1 MEQVLRDGLQASA
14 ARAARPGV
22 RDSLVGEGVAVVV
35 VTLLLPLVMHAAGLA
50 PLMRYAYPALNLLLA
65 AYLYTQ
71 RSPWYAGHCLLI
83 FLCVSL
89 VRRLVDE
96 QAGFDA
102 SNPVLLTPYLC
113 CLLCLAAFFEYWS
126 RSRPRGIGPFLVLMA
141 CIAYGAALA
150 MLDGRIRSA
159 MVDVLKWSVGPLFAV
174 YLLSQRDRIPEMRRI
189 LEPTLLIGGTA
200 MALYGI
206 AQFLQPS
213 SWDAVWMRGVRD
225 LGFESVGHPEPFAV
239 RVFSTMNSPG
249 SFGTILC
256 AAIVVA
262 MKRRLPVCLMT
273 VGPMLV
279 GLALCQ
285 YRSLW
290 AMTALAIFLVA
301 ISPSRELK
309 RANIV
314 GLFVISLALAST
326 ALAPQIRDAVFTRA
340 ASLTELEG
348 DESLR
353 QRLVQYEEFIEHDN
367 LLVGDGLAINGVS
380 RRLDNREA
388 GSIDGAVIEIYRAM
402 GVFVGTAFM
411 LAIAVL
417 VAQLFGKAATVS
429 HHAWFD
435 RAIVIT
441 LFLQFPIGTVH
452 IGELG
457 FCAWT
462 FLGLALGARFAVEE
476 NQ

>member
-1 MEQVLRDGLQASA
+1 MEQVLQNGMQAPA
-14 ARAARPGV
+14 ARAVNP
-22 RDSLVGEGVAVVV
+22 LVGEGVTVVAVV
-35 VTLLLPLVMHAAGLA
+35 LLWPLAMHVAGLA
-50 PLMRYAYPALNLLLA
+50 PLLRYAYPALNLLLA
-65 AYLYTQ
+65 AYLYSR
-71 RSPWYAGHCLLI
+71 RSPWYAGQCLLV
-83 FLCVSL
+83 FLSVSL

-113 CLLCLAAFFEYWS
+113 GLLSLAAFFEYWS
-126 RSRPRGIGPFLVLMA
+126 RAKPRGIGPFLVIMG
-141 CIAYGAALA
+141 CIAYGTALA
-150 MLDGRIRSA
+150 MLDGRIRSSL
-159 MVDVLKWSVGPLFAV
+159 VDVLKWTVGPLFAV
-174 YLLSQRDRIPEMRRI
+174 YLLSQRDRIPEIRRI
-189 LEPTLLIGGTA
+189 LEPTLVIGGTA

-249 SFGTILC
+249 AFGTILC

-262 MKRRLPVCLMT
+262 LKRRLPVCLLT

-290 AMTALAIFLVA
+290 AMTALAIVLVA

-309 RANIV
+309 RGNLV
-314 GLFVISLALAST
+314 GLVLIGLALAST
-326 ALAPQIRDAVFTRA
+326 ALAPQIRDAVFSRA
-340 ASLTELEG
+340 TSLTELEG

-353 QRLVQYEEFIEHDN
+353 QRLVQYEEFFEHDN

-388 GSIDGAVIEIYRAM
+388 GSIDGAIIEIYRAM

-411 LAIAVL
+411 LAIAAL
-417 VAQLFGKAATVS
+417 VVQLFGRAATRS
-429 HHAWFD
+429 HHAHFD
-435 RAIVIT
+435 RAIVVT

-462 FLGLALGARFAVEE
+462 FLGLALGARYSLEE
-476 NQ
+476 NS

>member
-1 MEQVLRDGLQASA
+1 MEQVLRDGLQAPA
-14 ARAARPGV
+14 ARAARVPV
-22 RDSLVGEGVAVVV
+22 DQTLVSEGIAVVV
-35 VTLLLPLVMHAAGLA
+35 VVLLLPLALHFAGLA
-50 PLMRYAYPALNLLLA
+50 PLLRYAYPAINLLLA
-65 AYLYTQ
+65 TYLYSR
-71 RSPWYAGHCLLI
+71 RSPWFAGHCLLI
-83 FLCVSL
+83 FLSVSL

-113 CLLCLAAFFEYWS
+113 CLLCVAAFFEYWS
-126 RSRPRGIGPFLVLMA
+126 RAKPRGIGPFLILMG

-150 MLDGRIRSA
+150 MLDGRIRSSL
-159 MVDVLKWSVGPLFAV
+159 VDVLKWSVGPLFTV
-174 YLLSQRDRIPEMRRI
+174 YLLAQRERIPELRRI
-189 LEPTLLIGGTA
+189 IEPTLLIGGTA

-262 MKRRLPVCLMT
+262 LKRRLPVCLLT

-290 AMTALAIFLVA
+290 AMTALAILLVA

-309 RANIV
+309 RANIL
-314 GLFVISLALAST
+314 GLFLIGLALAST
-326 ALAPQIRDAVFTRA
+326 ALAPQIRDAVFSRA
-340 ASLTELEG
+340 SSLTELEG

-402 GVFVGTAFM
+402 GVFVGSAFM
-411 LAIAVL
+411 LAIAALVL
-417 VAQLFGKAATVS
+417 QLFGKAATLS

-462 FLGLALGARFAVEE
+462 FLGLALGARFTAEE
-476 NQ
+476 NL